1 MKTLKMLILIGCTLI
16 IVACN
21 KTGST
26 ISGVYVTA
34 FKNEYSIANDT
45 LIIDVYNLN
54 VGTYHVVRRSG
65 YHRIREG
72 KVLPKEFETK
82 KWVATYNQ
90 DKQVL
95 QETEFGR
102 QIYVNAD
109 QHTLSFGATYQK
121 IK

>member
-1 MKTLKMLILIGCTLI
+1 MKTLKMLILIGSTFI

-21 KTGST
+21 KTAGT

-45 LIIDVYNLN
+45 LIIEAYNLAA
-54 VGTYHVVRRSG
+54 GTYHVIRRSG

-72 KVLPKEFETK
+72 KVLPKEFDTK

-95 QETEFGR
+95 QETELGR
-102 QIYVNAD
+102 EIYVNAD
-109 QHTLSFGATYQK
+109 KGSLSFGATYQK